1 MKTILIDDELMALE
15 SLTYDLNTYCPSIEI
30 IKSATNPE
38 DAIQYIN
45 EFKPDLVL
53 SDIQMPRMNAFTMLE
68 KVDYKDFDLILVT
81 AFNKYAVR
89 AFEFSAVDYLVKPVD
104 PEKLIA
110 AIQKAKDKKASHDI
124 EEKLALIMHNL
135 KFGNNENYTL
145 AIPTL
150 YGVEFIEVQ
159 NLVYLSA
166 DSNYCHLFFA
176 NGDKMMVSKPLK
188 HFANILTNH
197 HFLRIHQ
204 SYMINTSYIKSYRK
218 GVTGSMVLKNGISLP
233 ISRSCKPAVNQ
244 FLAGK

>member
-15 SLTYDLNTYCPSIEI
+15 SLTYDLNTHCPSVEI
-30 IKSATNPE
+30 IKSVTNPE
-38 DAIQYIN
+38 DAIKYIN
-45 EFKPDLVL
+45 ELKPDLVM

-68 KVDYKDFDLILVT
+68 KLDYKDFDLILVT

-104 PEKLIA
+104 PKKLVT

-150 YGVEFIEVQ
+150 DGAEFIEVKD
-159 NLVYLSA
+159 LVYLSA

-176 NGDKMMVSKPLK
+176 NGSKMMVSKPLK
-188 HFANILTNH
+188 HFANILVDH

-204 SYMINTSYIKSYRK
+204 SHMINTSYIKSYRK
-218 GVTGSMVLKNGISLP
+218 GLAGSIILKDGTTLP
-233 ISRSCKPAVNQ
+233 ISRSCKSAVNH
-244 FLAGK
+244 FLAGR

>member
-15 SLTYDLNTYCPSIEI
+15 SLTYDLNTHCPEIEI
-30 IKSATNPE
+30 IKSLTNPE
-38 DAIQYIN
+38 DAIECIN
-45 EFKPDLVL
+45 DLKPDLVM

-68 KVDYKDFDLILVT
+68 RLDYKDFELILVT

-89 AFEFSAVDYLVKPVD
+89 AFEFSAIDYLVKPVD
-104 PEKLIA
+104 PKKLTT
-110 AIQKAKDKKASHDI
+110 AIQKAKNKKATHDI

-150 YGVEFIEVQ
+150 EGAEFIEI
-159 NLVYLSA
+159 NDLIYLSA
-166 DSNYCHLFFA
+166 DSNYCHLYFT
-176 NGDKMMVSKPLK
+176 NREKMMVSKPLK
-188 HFANILTNH
+188 HFANILADH

-204 SYMINTSYIKSYRK
+204 SHMINTSYIKSYRK
-218 GVTGSMVLKNGISLP
+218 GIAGSIILKDGTTLP
-233 ISRSCKPAVNQ
+233 ISRSCKSIVNQ

>member
-1 MKTILIDDELMALE
+1 MKTILIDDEMMALE
-15 SLTYDLNTYCPSIEI
+15 SLIYDLNTHCPSVEI
-30 IKSATNPE
+30 IKSVTTPE
-38 DAIQYIN
+38 DAIKYIN
-45 EFKPDLVL
+45 ELKPDLVM

-68 KVDYKDFDLILVT
+68 KLDYKDFDLILVT

-104 PEKLIA
+104 PKKLIT

-150 YGVEFIEVQ
+150 DGAEFIEVKD
-159 NLVYLSA
+159 LVYLSA

-176 NGDKMMVSKPLK
+176 DGEKLMVSKPLK
-188 HFANILTNH
+188 HFANILVDH
-197 HFLRIHQ
+197 QFLRIHQ
-204 SYMINTSYIKSYRK
+204 SHMINTSFIKSYRK
-218 GVTGSMVLKNGISLP
+218 GLAGSIILKDGTSLP
-233 ISRSCKPAVNQ
+233 ISRSCKSAVNQ
-244 FLAGK
+244 FLAGR

>member
-15 SLTYDLNTYCPSIEI
+15 SLTYDLNTHCPFVEI
-30 IKSATNPE
+30 IKSVTNPE
-38 DAIQYIN
+38 DAIKYIN
-45 EFKPDLVL
+45 ELKPDLVM

-68 KVDYKDFDLILVT
+68 KLDYKDFDLILIT
-81 AFNKYAVR
+81 AFNKYAVL

-104 PEKLIA
+104 PKKLIT

-150 YGVEFIEVQ
+150 DGAEFIEVKD
-159 NLVYLSA
+159 LIYLSA
-166 DSNYCHLFFA
+166 DSNYCYLFFTD
-176 NGDKMMVSKPLK
+176 GSKMMVSKPLK
-188 HFANILTNH
+188 HFANILVDH

-218 GVTGSMVLKNGISLP
+218 GLAGSIILKDGTTLP
-233 ISRSCKPAVNQ
+233 ISRSCKSAVNQ
-244 FLAGK
+244 FLAGR